1 MLALRYEQSA
11 QYDKALDYRAKAA
24 TLVPPNLRP
33 QAAEAGA
40 QPPRDAV
47 TPDLDPSEVPRKMF
61 RRPGLA
67 NQQASKRQPQVFKS
81 QSAMNLRARLGTAA
95 VGARGSGGGSASALE
110 QEMTRH
116 YECDAPLQHGL
127 LAAEMVTKEVTANH
141 SGQKMTL

>member
-1 MLALRYEQSA
+1 
-11 QYDKALDYRAKAA
+11 
-24 TLVPPNLRP
+24 
-33 QAAEAGA
+33 
-40 QPPRDAV
+40 
-47 TPDLDPSEVPRKMF
+47 
-61 RRPGLA
+61 
-67 NQQASKRQPQVFKS
+67 
-81 QSAMNLRARLGTAA
+81 MNLRARLGTAA